1 MTAGCARLLSTALQV
16 IKRAHQRSSEF
27 EEALLQARAGVER
40 AQQISSCVKGAATA
54 AAAIQAGDDADAAHR
69 RLLDAW
75 AKAKELLAAASE

>member
-16 IKRAHQRSSEF
+16 IKRAHERSSEF
-27 EEALLQARAGVER
+27 EEALLQARAGVKR
-40 AQQISSCVKGAATA
+40 AQQMSSCVKGAATA